1 MFRSVSLLVSVQ
13 ANVASAF
20 CRACI
25 LMSFRGVGWPII
37 GQSSANIYIG
47 NVIVCHESVFL
58 PRQLIYPVIGH
69 RICRILW
76 GDPGDSADLKFSLRA
91 RYKYR

>member
-13 ANVASAF
+13 ANVASAM

-25 LMSFRGVGWPII
+25 VMRFRGVGWPII
-37 GQSSANIYIG
+37 GLSSADIYIG
-47 NVIVCHESVFL
+47 TAIVCHESVFL
-58 PRQLIYPVIGH
+58 PCQLIYPVIGH
-69 RICRILW
+69 KIWRILW